1 MNWQRVP
8 NRNRIRNIRKKIRVS
23 SGKWLNQYGTVGGT
37 RVVRERRS
45 NPDKMFWKVT
55 KRVNN
60 SVQKTE
66 LLTLFVTFQNI
77 LSGLDRLSRTTRVP
91 PTVPYWFNHLPDD
104 LFRAS

>member
-23 SGKWLNQYGTVGGT
+23 SGKWLNQYGTIGGT

-60 SVQKTE
+60 FAISAALCT
-66 LLTLFVTFQNI
+66 
-77 LSGLDRLSRTTRVP
+77 
-91 PTVPYWFNHLPDD
+91 
-104 LFRAS
+104 